1 MLDKLWRRL
10 VWRGVMRDADRLIAV
25 HGRGAYG
32 MARLGATAA
41 REEQGCGHWSSVAHE
56 IARRLEKEHRATA
69 GGDVPGIAPW
79 SQGEDLD

>member
-10 VWRGVMRDADRLIAV
+10 MWPGVMRDADRLISA

-41 REEQGCGHWSSVAHE
+41 READGQGHWSSVAHE
-56 IARRLEKEHRATA
+56 IARRLEKDHRAA
-69 GGDVPGIAPW
+69 VQVGAPEVEPLPPADDV
-79 SQGEDLD
+79 S

>member
-10 VWRGVMRDADRLIAV
+10 FWPGVMRDADRLIAA

-41 REEQGCGHWSSVAHE
+41 RETEGCGHWSSVAHE
-56 IARRLEKEHRATA
+56 IARRLEREVVSRRPDAPT
-69 GGDVPGIAPW
+69 IAPW
-79 SQGEDLD
+79 HPDDDVG